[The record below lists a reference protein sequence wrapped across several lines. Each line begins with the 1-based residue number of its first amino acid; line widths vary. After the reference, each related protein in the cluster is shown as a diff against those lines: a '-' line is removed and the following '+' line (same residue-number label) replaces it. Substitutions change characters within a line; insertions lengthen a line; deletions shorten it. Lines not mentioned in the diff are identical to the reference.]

1 MIQEASQR
9 QLYICRACGLIY
21 DQDKGDPDSGIAP
34 GTRFEDIP
42 DDWECPLC
50 GVTKADFEPF
60 EPFVAPEPAEAAVSF
75 RSGVIVIGGG
85 IAGWAAVRAIRSLD
99 PDVPILMV
107 TACSG
112 DTYHKPELSLAI
124 GQNNDRGSLV
134 SQSGREQATA
144 YGIGILENTFVVG
157 IDSKL
162 RRVRTTRGTYTYTAC
177 IIASGARPFR
187 PPSIGGTSLFSV
199 NHIDDWEQLAL
210 QVDQSSHTRAV
221 VIGGG
226 LIGCE
231 LAENLTSRC
240 ESVTVVEMQP
250 LPLATLLPEKG
261 GRRLL
266 THLQRIG
273 VNFLGSNRV
282 LEIIDT
288 EECSSICLDSG
299 ATIKADFIVLATG
312 LVADQRIASS
322 AGLSFENGI
331 LIDPHTLETS
341 QKHIYALGDCISFN
355 GHPSRYVEPINKQA
369 KVIANAV
376 MGRVARYEHKDPVVR
391 VKTPLLPITI
401 QGRRVPDVPWVTTTD
416 TESLLVMEQV
426 SVEGKTT
433 ISIGR

>member
-99 PDVPILMV
+99 PEVPILMV

-112 DTYHKPELSLAI
+112 DPYHKPELSLAI

-266 THLQRIG
+266 THLQSIG
-273 VNFLGSNRV
+273 VNFLGSSRV

-288 EECSSICLDSG
+288 EECSSVCLDSG

-331 LIDPHTLETS
+331 LIDPNTLETS

-355 GHPSRYVEPINKQA
+355 GQPSRYVEPINKQA
-369 KVIANAV
+369 
-376 MGRVARYEHKDPVVR
+376 
-391 VKTPLLPITI
+391 
-401 QGRRVPDVPWVTTTD
+401 
-416 TESLLVMEQV
+416 
-426 SVEGKTT
+426 
-433 ISIGR
+433 

>member
-1 MIQEASQR
+1 MIQEASHR

-266 THLQRIG
+266 THLQSIG

-288 EECSSICLDSG
+288 EECSSVCLDSG

-355 GHPSRYVEPINKQA
+355 GQPSRYVEPINKQA

-391 VKTPLLPITI
+391 VKTPLLPISI
-401 QGRRVPDVPWVTTTD
+401 QGRSVPDVPWVTTTD

>member
-1 MIQEASQR
+1 MNLEAPQR

-21 DQDKGDPDSGIAP
+21 DENKGDPDSGITP

-60 EPFVAPEPAEAAVSF
+60 EPFVAPEASEAAASF

-99 PDVPILMV
+99 SEVPILMV

-124 GQNNDRGSLV
+124 GRNNDRRALV
-134 SQSGREQATA
+134 SHNGREQATA
-144 YGIGILENTFVVG
+144 CGIGILENTFVVG

-177 IIASGARPFR
+177 VIASGARPFR
-187 PPSIGGTSLFSV
+187 PPATAGASLFNV
-199 NHIDDWEQLAL
+199 NHIDDWEQLAS
-210 QVDQSSHTRAV
+210 QVDRSGQTRAV

-231 LAENLTSRC
+231 LAENLASRC

-261 GRRLL
+261 SQRLL
-266 THLQRIG
+266 THLQSIG
-273 VNFLGSNRV
+273 VNFFGSNKV

-288 EECSSICLDSG
+288 EECANVCLESG
-299 ATIKADFIVLATG
+299 ATIEADFIVLATG
-312 LVADQRIASS
+312 LVADQRIAIS

-331 LIDPHTLETS
+331 LVDPHSLETN
-341 QKHIYALGDCISFN
+341 QKNIYALGDCISLN

>member
-99 PDVPILMV
+99 PEVPILMV

-112 DTYHKPELSLAI
+112 DIYHKPELSLAI

-266 THLQRIG
+266 THLQSIG
-273 VNFLGSNRV
+273 VNFLGSSRV

-288 EECSSICLDSG
+288 EECSSVCLDSG

-331 LIDPHTLETS
+331 LIDPNTLETS

-355 GHPSRYVEPINKQA
+355 GQPSRYVEPINKQA

-376 MGRVARYEHKDPVVR
+376 MGRVARYELKDPVVR
-391 VKTPLLPITI
+391 VKTPLLPISI
-401 QGRRVPDVPWVTTTD
+401 QGRSVPDVPWVTTTD
-416 TESLLVMEQV
+416 NESLLVMEQV
-426 SVEGKTT
+426 SVKGKTT

>member
-99 PDVPILMV
+99 PEVPILMV

-112 DTYHKPELSLAI
+112 DIYHKPELSLAI

-266 THLQRIG
+266 THLQSIG
-273 VNFLGSNRV
+273 VNFLGSSRV

-288 EECSSICLDSG
+288 EECSSVCLDSG

-331 LIDPHTLETS
+331 LIDPNTLETS

-391 VKTPLLPITI
+391 VKTPLLPISI
-401 QGRRVPDVPWVTTTD
+401 QGRSVPDVPWVTTTD
-416 TESLLVMEQV
+416 NESLLVMEQV
-426 SVEGKTT
+426 SVKGKTT

>member
-1 MIQEASQR
+1 MIRETSHR

-34 GTRFEDIP
+34 GTPFEDIP

-60 EPFVAPEPAEAAVSF
+60 EPFVAPEPVEAAVSF

-266 THLQRIG
+266 RHLQSIG

-282 LEIIDT
+282 LKIIDT
-288 EECSSICLDSG
+288 KECSSVFLDSG
-299 ATIKADFIVLATG
+299 VTIKADFIVLATG

-341 QKHIYALGDCISFN
+341 QKYIYALGDCISFN

-391 VKTPLLPITI
+391 VKTPLLPISI
-401 QGRRVPDVPWVTTTD
+401 QGRSVPDVPWVTTTD
-416 TESLLVMEQV
+416 NESLLVMEQV

>member
-124 GQNNDRGSLV
+124 GQNNDRRSLV

-288 EECSSICLDSG
+288 EECSSVCLDSG

>member
-34 GTRFEDIP
+34 GTPFEDIP
-42 DDWECPLC
+42 DNWECPLC

-60 EPFVAPEPAEAAVSF
+60 EPFVAPEPAKAAVSF

-187 PPSIGGTSLFSV
+187 PLSIGGTSLFSV
-199 NHIDDWEQLAL
+199 NHIDDWEQLAV

-231 LAENLTSRC
+231 LAANLTSRC

-288 EECSSICLDSG
+288 EECSSVCLDSG

-355 GHPSRYVEPINKQA
+355 GHPSRYVDPINKQA
-369 KVIANAV
+369 KVIANAL
-376 MGRVARYEHKDPVVR
+376 MGRMTRYEHKDPVVR